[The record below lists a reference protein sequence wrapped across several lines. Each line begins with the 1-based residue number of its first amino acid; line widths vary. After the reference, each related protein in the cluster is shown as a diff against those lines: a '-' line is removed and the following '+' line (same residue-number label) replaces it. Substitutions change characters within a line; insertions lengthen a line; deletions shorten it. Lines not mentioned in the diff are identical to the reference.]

1 MTSTSTVEERDPNRV
16 PGDRV
21 ASLAE
26 AAALVHDGDTLAL
39 GGMTLYR
46 RPVAFVR
53 ALLQRDPP
61 PRDLT
66 LLCFTAGFESD
77 LLVGAGL
84 ARRVR
89 TCYFGLEAFGLAP
102 MFTQAATAGALE
114 VVEETEAS
122 LAFGL
127 RAALAG
133 VGFMPGRG
141 WLGTDLLNVRPDVQV
156 IADPYTGEDVVAFPA
171 VTCDVAVIHA
181 PRADR
186 AGNAVLGGNLA
197 VDVELS
203 LVARRVIVTAEEVV
217 ERLGPSDPGRRGEA
231 VDLVGVPVTAV
242 VHAPRGAWPTSCYPL
257 YPVGGEE
264 LLRYTESCPGRFEAY
279 LSGFLAQGQGG
290 R

>member
-1 MTSTSTVEERDPNRV
+1 MSKLRSLVEAV
-16 PGDRV
+16 
-21 ASLAE
+21 
-26 AAALVHDGDTLAL
+26 ALVHDGDILAL

-53 ALLQRDPP
+53 ALLQREPS

-84 ARRVR
+84 VGRVR

-102 MFTQAATAGALE
+102 MFTRAATAGTLE

-127 RAALAG
+127 RATLAG

-141 WLGTDLLNVRPDVQV
+141 WLGTDMLKVRPDVQT
-156 IADPYTGEDVVAFPA
+156 ITDPYTGEDVVAFPA

-181 PRADR
+181 LRADR

-203 LVARRVIVTAEEVV
+203 LVAERVIVTAEEVV
-217 ERLGPSDPGRRGEA
+217 ERLDPFDSAQGKGPLELSG
-231 VDLVGVPVTAV
+231 LPVTAV

-264 LLRYTESCPGRFEAY
+264 LMRYVESCPAGFEEY
-279 LSGFLAQGQGG
+279 LSGFLAQDA
-290 R
+290 

>member
-1 MTSTSTVEERDPNRV
+1 VSKL
-16 PGDRV
+16 

-26 AAALVHDGDTLAL
+26 VVKLVADGDILAL

-53 ALLQRDPP
+53 ALLQREPP
-61 PRDLT
+61 ARDLT

-84 ARRVR
+84 VERVR

-102 MFTQAATAGALE
+102 MFTQTATTGALQ

-127 RAALAG
+127 RASLAG

-141 WLGTDLLNVRPDVQV
+141 WLGTDMLKVRPDVKV
-156 IADPYTGEDVVAFPA
+156 VTDPYTGEDVVAFPA
-171 VTCDVAVIHA
+171 VTCNMAVIHA
-181 PRADR
+181 LRADR

-197 VDVELS
+197 VDAELS
-203 LVARRVIVTAEEVV
+203 LVAGRVVVTAEEVV
-217 ERLGPSDPGRRGEA
+217 ERLEPFDSAPGQAQGKSPIELSGLA
-231 VDLVGVPVTAV
+231 VTAV

-257 YPVGGEE
+257 YPVDGEE
-264 LLRYTESCPGRFEAY
+264 LMRYTGVCPEGFDEY
-279 LSGFLAQGQGG
+279 LRRFLAQDKEK
-290 R
+290 